1 MRVHWRS
8 YSVEDCGSRSTA
20 EKYGI
25 GEIRVVVNSRLVS
38 SFQEVRR
45 DWTIGRI
52 VQSSEKLLGTGS
64 VLLIQ
69 VTNKNRLFLSIYSFF
84 TYIKISGKTKGVC
97 WRMYFKALVG
107 IICEY
112 IVNQYMEIIT
122 SECDERDTSGAQ
134 DQSEEAVI
142 EEKVIYYYYDVV
154 CRYLFVL

>member
-1 MRVHWRS
+1 
-8 YSVEDCGSRSTA
+8 
-20 EKYGI
+20 
-25 GEIRVVVNSRLVS
+25 
-38 SFQEVRR
+38 
-45 DWTIGRI
+45 
-52 VQSSEKLLGTGS
+52 
-64 VLLIQ
+64 
-69 VTNKNRLFLSIYSFF
+69 
-84 TYIKISGKTKGVC
+84 
-97 WRMYFKALVG
+97 MYFKALVG